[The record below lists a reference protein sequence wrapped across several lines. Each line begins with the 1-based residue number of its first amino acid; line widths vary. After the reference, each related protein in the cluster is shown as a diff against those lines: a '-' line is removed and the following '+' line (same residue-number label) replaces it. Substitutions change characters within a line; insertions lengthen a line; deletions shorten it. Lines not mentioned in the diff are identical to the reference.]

1 MASERPRRLTTP
13 APTGAVKGLETPQT
27 LPPLPIELFASR
39 DLEDSSTGTAD
50 NNDSNNEE
58 DNNND
63 NEDNK
68 EDDESNKDDDLP
80 SYLLRLI
87 TRL

>member
-1 MASERPRRLTTP
+1 MPLQEQLKDPRHHRPS
-13 APTGAVKGLETPQT
+13 
-27 LPPLPIELFASR
+27 PPLPIELFASR

-80 SYLLRLI
+80 SYLL
-87 TRL
+87 